1 MKGKEIVLDTKD
13 IDNRHRGKDKD
24 RAKAHGYNV
33 WSKTAT
39 AKALSLT

>member
-1 MKGKEIVLDTKD
+1 MRDKEIVLDTND
-13 IDNRHRGKDKD
+13 IDNRYRGKDKD

-39 AKALSLT
+39 TKALSLT

>member
-1 MKGKEIVLDTKD
+1 MKGKEIVLDIND

-24 RAKAHGYNV
+24 RAKAHGYYV

-39 AKALSLT
+39 TEALSLT

>member
-1 MKGKEIVLDTKD
+1 MRDKEIVLDTND

-24 RAKAHGYNV
+24 RAKVHGYNV

-39 AKALSLT
+39 TKALSLT